1 MVERGLKS
9 WTPYLGLIVAG
20 AAAFS
25 MSTMFSSMKP
35 VLLTRFVEQAGYS
48 SSLAGLAVAMPF
60 VGVACASF
68 LMHVFIHRLSLR
80 RAVTVF
86 GAALVLLEL
95 LNSLVFMLPAVVLA
109 SQFLTGVCVGALM
122 GFTSRAIART
132 DKPDQIFGVVDM
144 IGVLLMSFM
153 IAGLGWAVEVRGL
166 AGGLWGAVALSLL
179 FTALMFADR
188 GAATAGSTDTAPRA
202 RLQLGLRPILVIA
215 TGVLF
220 VTFSGLGFTFM
231 FTVAVDLG
239 LGYDRAGS
247 LIGIILFFSAFACP
261 LGGWVSARFG
271 PVRPLMVAF
280 LACALGWFF
289 AINAPSAGVFL
300 AALIPAVC
308 ALQLSFP
315 VLLALAGSLD
325 ADGEWAAIA
334 APLITSGFAWAAIAA
349 GLIVDAWSIPALAVA
364 TAVGMAA
371 CAALLA
377 AGAMLPLREPAP
389 TLAAE

>member
-1 MVERGLKS
+1 MKDTGLRS
-9 WTPYLGLIVAG
+9 WTPYLGLVTAG

-35 VLLTRFVEQAGYS
+35 VLLTRFVEQAEFS
-48 SSLAGLAVAMPF
+48 PSLAGLAVAAPF

-68 LMHVFIHRLSLR
+68 LMHVFLHRLTPL
-80 RAVTVF
+80 RAVAVF
-86 GAALVLLEL
+86 GLGLTLLEL
-95 LNSLVFMLPAVVLA
+95 LNGAAFKTAAIVLA
-109 SQFLTGVCVGALM
+109 AQFLSGICVGALM
-122 GFTSRAIART
+122 GFTSRAIALT
-132 DKPDQIFGVVDM
+132 DRPDQIFGVVDM

-153 IAGLGWAVEVRGL
+153 IAGFGAAVESQGL
-166 AGGLWGAVALSLL
+166 MGGFWSAAALSLL
-179 FTALMFADR
+179 LTGLMLAYRGDR
-188 GAATAGSTDTAPRA
+188 VVGTPAVVRSK
-202 RLQLGLRPILVIA
+202 LQLGLRPVLIIA
-215 TGVLF
+215 MGVLF

-271 PVRPLMVAF
+271 PVWPLMAAF

-300 AALIPAVC
+300 ASLIPAVC
-308 ALQLSFP
+308 ALQFSFP
-315 VLLALAGSLD
+315 ILLALAGAQDSE
-325 ADGEWAAIA
+325 GEWAAIA

-349 GLIVDAWSIPALAVA
+349 GLIVEAWSIPALAVA
-364 TAVGMAA
+364 TAAGMAV
-371 CAALLA
+371 CASLLA
-377 AGAMLPLREPAP
+377 FVAVLSRAPAAP
-389 TLAAE
+389 SVAAE